1 MYETILIEFPGSFGF
16 IVLAMCTLGV
26 VEVSSAKKASNEQD
40 LEWLER
46 VIAGDTVAYRGLVE
60 KYQSRIYGM
69 VYGMVRNREDASEI
83 TQETFVKAYN
93 KLETFRLDSSFYTWI
108 YRIAVNRSIDL
119 LRKKK
124 RRRNSEF
131 DESIATRDGDGS
143 LIDRH
148 HQENPSKALER
159 KQLYGKI
166 MDAMEALP
174 DDQRQVVLMRELDGM
189 SYKEISD
196 MMGIPEGTVMSRLY
210 YARKKLQELLG
221 GLG

>member
-1 MYETILIEFPGSFGF
+1 M
-16 IVLAMCTLGV
+16 
-26 VEVSSAKKASNEQD
+26 
-40 LEWLER
+40 
-46 VIAGDTVAYRGLVE
+46 E
-60 KYQSRIYGM
+60 KYQGRIYGM

-93 KLETFRLDSSFYTWI
+93 KLDTFRLDSSFYTWI

-131 DESIATRDGDGS
+131 DESIASRDGDGG
-143 LIDRH
+143 LIELH

-159 KQLYGKI
+159 KQLYSKI
-166 MDAMEALP
+166 MDAMETLP

-189 SYKEISD
+189 SHKEISD
-196 MMGIPEGTVMSRLY
+196 IMEIPEGTVMSRLY

-221 GLG
+221 VKG